1 MLRLPSEIVAD
12 RFVPTARAML
22 AAELDARGLS
32 QQAIAE
38 HLGVSQPAVSNYVG
52 GEVTLERRFSEDA
65 RMVATIE
72 YVAEGFATGEMD
84 SYEALSE
91 LVALVHEFEDRGPI
105 CAVHEEAM
113 PALDGLGCD
122 ICVRGPDEA
131 RVAERR
137 VLKSVRR
144 AARSFTSGEG
154 TVAFVPNVGSN
165 IGETLPDPAE
175 ATDVAAIPGRLYAIR
190 GRVEMAADP
199 EFGASEHV
207 SRTLLTANAA
217 DREIRGAINI
227 ATDDRLLDTARE
239 RGIEPMKF
247 DADYED
253 RAERLGE
260 LLAERGVSRVLYHR
274 GAFAIEPITYVLG
287 GSAVKAVELAID
299 LIEAARTER

>member
-239 RGIEPMKF
+239 RGIEPMEF
-247 DADYED
+247 NADYED

-287 GSAVKAVELAID
+287 GSAVEAVELAID

>member
-239 RGIEPMKF
+239 RGIEPMEF

-287 GSAVKAVELAID
+287 GSAVEAVELAID

>member
-32 QQAIAE
+32 QQAIAS

-52 GEVTLERRFSEDA
+52 GDVALEPRFSEDP

-72 YVAEGFATGEMD
+72 AIAGGFATGEMD
-84 SYEALSE
+84 GYEALSE
-91 LVALVHEFEDRGPI
+91 LVGLVEEFEDRGPI

-113 PALDGLGCD
+113 PALEGLGCD

-131 RVAERR
+131 KVAERN
-137 VLKSVRR
+137 VLESVRR
-144 AARSFTSGEG
+144 AARLFASSEG
-154 TVAFVPNVGSN
+154 TIEFVPNVGSN
-165 IGETLPDPAE
+165 IGEALPDAHE
-175 ATDVAAIPGRLYAIR
+175 ATDVAAVPGRLHAIR

-207 SRTLLTANAA
+207 SSTVLAANAA
-217 DREIRGAINI
+217 DPEIRGAINV
-227 ATDDRLLDTARE
+227 ATDDRLLDAARE
-239 RGIEPMKF
+239 RGIEPMEF
-247 DADYED
+247 DADYKD
-253 RAERLGE
+253 REERLRE
-260 LLAERGVSRVLYHR
+260 SFADRDVPRVLYHR

-287 GSAVKAVELAID
+287 ASATDAVELATD
-299 LIEAARTER
+299 LAEAARAEH